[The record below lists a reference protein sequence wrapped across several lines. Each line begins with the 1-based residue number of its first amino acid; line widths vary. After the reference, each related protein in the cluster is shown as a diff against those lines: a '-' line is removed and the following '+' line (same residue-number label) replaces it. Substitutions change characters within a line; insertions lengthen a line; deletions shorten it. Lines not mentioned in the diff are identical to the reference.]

1 VAEAA
6 LERDVRRT
14 LATSKV
20 WDANWAADENEIPR
34 RPAFLTE
41 DDLQVYVDAYTRSG
55 FRGGLNY
62 YRNID
67 RNWERTASVA
77 ERRITQP
84 ALFLTG
90 ERDPVRRFMPA
101 AAMDGWVTDL
111 RVNEVI
117 PGAGHWLQQQAAD
130 LVNQHLLGW

>member
-1 VAEAA
+1 
-6 LERDVRRT
+6 
-14 LATSKV
+14 
-20 WDANWAADENEIPR
+20 
-34 RPAFLTE
+34 
-41 DDLQVYVDAYTRSG
+41 VYVREYTRTG

-67 RNWERTASVA
+67 RNWERTASVTD
-77 ERRITQP
+77 RRITQP

-90 ERDPVRRFMPA
+90 ERDPVRKFMPG

-117 PGAGHWLQQQAAD
+117 GGAGHWLQQQAPET
-130 LVNQHLLGW
+130 VKQHLLRWLADVT